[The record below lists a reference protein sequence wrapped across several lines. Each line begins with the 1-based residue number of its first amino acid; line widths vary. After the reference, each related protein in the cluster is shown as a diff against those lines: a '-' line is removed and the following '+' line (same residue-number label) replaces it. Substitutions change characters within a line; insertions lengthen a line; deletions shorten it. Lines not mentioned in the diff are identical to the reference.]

1 LAVNDGIT
9 VVLVTGRLRAFC
21 KIKLSTSWVIKGVN
35 MATLMEKDIVIEAV
49 SGVGALISKKVEVDL
64 DFNEDQKTLHKLHF
78 KLSRQTPEQID
89 YRATMDYCKGLRA
102 KYEPMPDNQFT
113 QKWAEKYAQN
123 QAVLVT

>member
-1 LAVNDGIT
+1 
-9 VVLVTGRLRAFC
+9 
-21 KIKLSTSWVIKGVN
+21 

-89 YRATMDYCKGLRA
+89 YRGLMDYCKELRA
-102 KYEPMPDNQFT
+102 KYERL
-113 QKWAEKYAQN
+113 
-123 QAVLVT
+123 QAAKA